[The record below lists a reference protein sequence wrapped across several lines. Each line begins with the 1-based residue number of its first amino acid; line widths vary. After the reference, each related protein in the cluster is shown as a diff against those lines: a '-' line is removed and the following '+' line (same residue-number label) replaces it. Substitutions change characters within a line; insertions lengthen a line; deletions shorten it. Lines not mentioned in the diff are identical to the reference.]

1 MKQIKSMT
9 LREKIWGIDPIETY
23 EPIIVS
29 DPIDFSKC
37 IIDQSKRTRKGRPP
51 NPKAVKM
58 MENIEEMGS
67 GKVIKI
73 NIKNGREANTL
84 EVYLH
89 RHKKCLTNPDV
100 SFIHR
105 NEDDTAYITKGLG
118 SMKGRKLEIIKENK

>member
-1 MKQIKSMT
+1 MT

-37 IIDQSKRTRKGRPP
+37 IIDQSKRIGRPP
-51 NPKAVKM
+51 NPKAVRM
-58 MENIEEMGS
+58 MEDIEKMES
-67 GKVIKI
+67 GKIIKI
-73 NIKNGREANTL
+73 NVKNDREANTL
-84 EVYLH
+84 EVHLH